1 MVPWDSVRPTQQI
14 RICPRLLS
22 DGILPTRRR
31 PGMPACIWDTGGPA
45 PPEGRSPRPQSAP
58 ERHRAWNVNR
68 ASFHDISKTI
78 RTTGSH
84 VRVPDT
90 RTDRRKIGLGHRH
103 RWLCRAGD
111 RRLALRA
118 VRREHHIR
126 PPSVRRNQKRAQ
138 RGRASSIKAPAQG
151 KRSDN
156 AAAWPEVMTTQ
167 IIAIRGRL
175 TWRRVES
182 PRCSLADLGAIGVPT
197 GHAFREDLGRLH
209 RCLTQRRILGDLAL
223 HAGAL
228 GAQRLAQAL

>member
-167 IIAIRGRL
+167 IIAIRGRP
-175 TWRRVES
+175 TAEYGTSGCQRVDAL
-182 PRCSLADLGAIGVPT
+182 R
-197 GHAFREDLGRLH
+197 
-209 RCLTQRRILGDLAL
+209 RRISRWLVAGHSRPFGTSLVHPVFLLA
-223 HAGAL
+223 
-228 GAQRLAQAL
+228 RD

>member
-1 MVPWDSVRPTQQI
+1 MVPWGFSSPNSTNTHLPSTSPLMVFCQRGGGLE
-14 RICPRLLS
+14 CPHAF
-22 DGILPTRRR
+22 GT
-31 PGMPACIWDTGGPA
+31 PAAMRSPA

-175 TWRRVES
+175 TRR
-182 PRCSLADLGAIGVPT
+182 
-197 GHAFREDLGRLH
+197 
-209 RCLTQRRILGDLAL
+209 
-223 HAGAL
+223 
-228 GAQRLAQAL
+228 RLAYSIQSAQSQLIDFRHF